1 MHRTQIYIEDDLF
14 EKVKQISA
22 NLNISMSEFIRNS
35 LRKELS
41 QESQTDMEEFF
52 NSFTPLQSFE
62 GIEPSQYVND
72 IRSKS
77 RILEK

>member
-14 EKVKQISA
+14 EKIKQISA

-52 NSFTPLQSFE
+52 DSFTPLQSFE